1 MKKLITDIIKNIEE
15 LFPDVKI
22 DIEENTNGMVIRF
35 GNGNA
40 EHVKVT
46 ISGDDIFDVCL
57 CRNVSMW
64 RRKYAKDAGS
74 RSTGEIV
81 DIPYSK
87 QEVRCGMTASEAG
100 VFITAKVVYGLSL
113 VD

>member
-1 MKKLITDIIKNIEE
+1 MKKLTTDIIKNIEE
-15 LFPDVKI
+15 LFPNVKI

-57 CRNVSMW
+57 CKNVSMW
-64 RRKYAKDAGS
+64 RRKYVKDTGS
-74 RSTGEIV
+74 ISTGEIV
-81 DIPYSK
+81 DMHYGSP
-87 QEVRCGMTASEAG
+87 EVRCRMNASEAG
-100 VFITAKVVYGLSL
+100 VFIAAKVVYFLSFC
-113 VD
+113 